1 MATSSGSEQGE
12 AQETPSSSQ
21 SQQPPPPPQEPL
33 QQLRGDLA
41 AARGA
46 FADAL
51 LAHRHET
58 SMELIFETS
67 PGHERRKQEELDALN
82 GLIQEGGFA
91 AAIEVSEDTIDKM
104 VQRTGF
110 SRDECRAS
118 LGQVAGN
125 VEAAIEMLMELG
137 GGAA

>member
-1 MATSSGSEQGE
+1 MLIRLALCFLISFATPAWSAGPPVSRSSAGSAIKHTKKQKKEK
-12 AQETPSSSQ
+12 
-21 SQQPPPPPQEPL
+21 
-33 QQLRGDLA
+33 
-41 AARGA
+41 
-46 FADAL
+46 
-51 LAHRHET
+51 
-58 SMELIFETS
+58 
-67 PGHERRKQEELDALN
+67 RRKQEELDALN